1 MAVVNHNTLVL
12 NNVTAVRG
20 VVARTV
26 GMGFDSA
33 SGTVAAIPFSMRPS
47 SHPYV
52 QAGQRTSPRQDH
64 ADKNGAAPAADRA
77 GRPDSFGA
85 FASRS
90 PVPPLATGGSC
101 PTAAWRFGRLTAKSP
116 ASVGNVLPRRL
127 LASRFED
134 RCNGS
139 RWRLSYQPGTRSHVK
154 AGLAGLKPAGEAL
167 RTSARGAGF

>member
-26 GMGFDSA
+26 GMGFDLA
-33 SGTVAAIPFSMRPS
+33 SGKVAAIPFSMRPS

-64 ADKNGAAPAADRA
+64 ADKSGAAPAADRA

-90 PVPPLATGGSC
+90 PAPPLATGGTR
-101 PTAAWRFGRLTAKSP
+101 PTAAWRFGRITAKHP
-116 ASVGNVLPRRL
+116 ASVGNVLPERL
-127 LASRFED
+127 LASPCED
-134 RCNGS
+134 RGNGN
-139 RWRLSYQPGTRSHVK
+139 RWRLPCEPGERSHVK

-167 RTSARGAGF
+167 PTSARGAGF